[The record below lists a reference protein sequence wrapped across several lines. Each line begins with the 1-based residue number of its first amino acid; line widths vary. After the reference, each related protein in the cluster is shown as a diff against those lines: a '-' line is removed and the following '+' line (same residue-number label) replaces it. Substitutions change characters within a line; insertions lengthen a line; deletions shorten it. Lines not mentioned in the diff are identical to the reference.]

1 MNTKAP
7 EPNGTQSDK
16 IVANQARET
25 GRDFLHLVRKNLRW
39 IIFAVAV
46 IGFIAIFEDVAQG
59 QIMRIDALA
68 YTFAVAYLRNDT
80 LTPIMESI
88 SNIASVT
95 SLLVLL
101 LVMVAFAPGRR
112 PGICACLN
120 LGLVLVIN
128 QLIKHLVARPRPDGF
143 RLVAESGYSFP
154 SAHSMVAMAFF
165 GLMVWMIW
173 HYGRS
178 RSIRW
183 IGTIG
188 FSLVIVLIGFS
199 RVYLGVH
206 CASDVIAGFC
216 ISLAW
221 LAVFTRTIAP
231 LLLAER
237 GDEGAEGAQVEAGA
251 LASGGKYAHDKGTSA
266 AAR

>member
-1 MNTKAP
+1 MNTKAH
-7 EPNGTQSDK
+7 EPNGTQNGD
-16 IVANQARET
+16 IVADKAKAT
-25 GRDFLHLVRKNLRW
+25 GRDLLRLARKNLRW

-46 IGFIAIFEDVAQG
+46 IGFIGILEQVAQG
-59 QIMRIDALA
+59 EIMRIDALA

-88 SNIASVT
+88 SDIASVT

-128 QLIKHLVARPRPDGF
+128 QVVKHLVARPRPDGF

-206 CASDVIAGFC
+206 YASDVIGGFC

-231 LLLAER
+231 LCLRER
-237 GDEGAEGAQVEAGA
+237 AGEGAEGAQSEAGA
-251 LASGGKYAHDKGTSA
+251 LGSGGK
-266 AAR
+266 

>member
-1 MNTKAP
+1 MSKNTAAP
-7 EPNGTQSDK
+7 SGMRNNDPM
-16 IVANQARET
+16 AAQAERT
-25 GRDFLHLVRKNLRW
+25 GRDFLRLARKNLRW

-46 IGFIAIFEDVAQG
+46 IVFIGILEDVAQG
-59 QIMRIDALA
+59 QIMRIDAIA
-68 YTFAVAYLRNDT
+68 YTFAVAYLRNDS

-88 SNIASVT
+88 SDIASVT

-128 QLIKHLVARPRPDGF
+128 QVIKHLVARPRPDGF

-178 RSIRW
+178 RSVRW

-206 CASDVIAGFC
+206 YASDVVAGFC

-231 LLLAER
+231 LLLAEK
-237 GDEGAEGAQVEAGA
+237 DEAGAEGAQAEAEEVGS
-251 LASGGKYAHDKGTSA
+251 SGK
-266 AAR
+266 

>member
-1 MNTKAP
+1 MNKKMDESSNARST
-7 EPNGTQSDK
+7 EPIAAQTE
-16 IVANQARET
+16 RT
-25 GRDFLHLVRKNLRW
+25 GRAFLHLARKNLRW

-59 QIMRIDALA
+59 QIMRIDAIA
-68 YTFAVAYLRNDT
+68 YTFAVAYLRNDA

-183 IGTIG
+183 IGTVG

-199 RVYLGVH
+199 RIYLGVH
-206 CASDVIAGFC
+206 YASDVIGGFC

-237 GDEGAEGAQVEAGA
+237 GDEGAEGEQVETGA
-251 LASGGKYAHDKGTSA
+251 LASGGK
-266 AAR
+266 

>member
-1 MNTKAP
+1 MNTKAH
-7 EPNGTQSDK
+7 EPNGTQNGD
-16 IVANQARET
+16 IVADKAKAT
-25 GRDFLHLVRKNLRW
+25 GRDLLRLARKNLRW

-46 IGFIAIFEDVAQG
+46 IGFIGILEQVAQG
-59 QIMRIDALA
+59 EIMRIDAIA

-80 LTPIMESI
+80 LTPVMESI

-128 QLIKHLVARPRPDGF
+128 QVVKHLVARPRPDGF

-206 CASDVIAGFC
+206 YASDVIGGFC

-231 LLLAER
+231 LLLAEK
-237 GDEGAEGAQVEAGA
+237 DEAGAEGAQAKTIED
-251 LASGGKYAHDKGTSA
+251 GG
-266 AAR
+266 R

>member
-1 MNTKAP
+1 MSKNTAAP
-7 EPNGTQSDK
+7 SGTRNNDSM
-16 IVANQARET
+16 AAQAERT
-25 GRDFLHLVRKNLRW
+25 GRDFLRLVRKNLRW

-46 IGFIAIFEDVAQG
+46 IVFIGILEDVAQG
-59 QIMRIDALA
+59 QIMRIDAIA
-68 YTFAVAYLRNDT
+68 YAFAVAYLRNDT

-88 SNIASVT
+88 SDIASVT

-128 QLIKHLVARPRPDGF
+128 QVIKHLVARPRPDGF

-178 RSIRW
+178 RSVRW

-206 CASDVIAGFC
+206 YASDVVAGFC

-231 LLLAER
+231 LLLAEK
-237 GDEGAEGAQVEAGA
+237 DEAGAEGAQAKTIED
-251 LASGGKYAHDKGTSA
+251 GG
-266 AAR
+266 R

>member
-1 MNTKAP
+1 MNTKAH
-7 EPNGTQSDK
+7 EPNGTQNGD
-16 IVANQARET
+16 IVADKAKAT
-25 GRDFLHLVRKNLRW
+25 GRDLLRLARKNLRW

-46 IGFIAIFEDVAQG
+46 IGFIGILEQVAQG
-59 QIMRIDALA
+59 EIMRIDAIA
-68 YTFAVAYLRNDT
+68 YTFAVAYLRNDM
-80 LTPIMESI
+80 LTPVMESI

-128 QLIKHLVARPRPDGF
+128 QVVKHLVARPRPDGF

-206 CASDVIAGFC
+206 YASDVVAGFC

-231 LLLAER
+231 LLLAEK
-237 GDEGAEGAQVEAGA
+237 DEASAEGAQAKTIED
-251 LASGGKYAHDKGTSA
+251 GG
-266 AAR
+266 R

>member
-1 MNTKAP
+1 MSKNTAAP
-7 EPNGTQSDK
+7 SGTRNNDSM
-16 IVANQARET
+16 AAQAERT
-25 GRDFLHLVRKNLRW
+25 GRDFLRLVRKNLRW

-46 IGFIAIFEDVAQG
+46 IVFIGILEDVAQG
-59 QIMRIDALA
+59 QIMRIDAIA

-88 SNIASVT
+88 SDIASVT

-101 LVMVAFAPGRR
+101 LVMLAFAPGRR

-128 QLIKHLVARPRPDGF
+128 QVIKHLVARPRPDGF

-178 RSIRW
+178 RSVRW

-206 CASDVIAGFC
+206 YASDVVAGFC

-231 LLLAER
+231 LLLAEK
-237 GDEGAEGAQVEAGA
+237 DEASAEGAQAKTIED
-251 LASGGKYAHDKGTSA
+251 GG
-266 AAR
+266 R